1 MSKVYV
7 YLASHLLAAA
17 IGFAGGIYLLP
28 ILSAG
33 EGPTASELQQAA
45 SQAKYQGVFKRDL
58 PGSDFLHWAQGTA
71 WVGDKQIAFEGR
83 VAPGPDYKVYLT
95 SEFVDNGQDFLA
107 IKEQTL
113 RVGEVKTFD
122 GFIVDLPPGVDL
134 SRYNTV
140 VIWCEAY
147 SQFISAAKFR

>member
-1 MSKVYV
+1 MKKIFAYT
-7 YLASHLLAAA
+7 ASHLLAAV
-17 IGFAGGIYLLP
+17 IGFAAGIYLLP
-28 ILSAG
+28 ILTAG
-33 EGPTASELQQAA
+33 EGPTAAQLKQAA
-45 SQAKYQGVFKRDL
+45 GNAQYKGVFKKDL
-58 PGSDFLHWAQGTA
+58 AGSDFVHWAQGTVA
-71 WVGDKQIAFEGR
+71 VGDKQIAFEGS

-95 SEFVDNGQDFLA
+95 SEFVDSKQGFLD
-107 IKEQTL
+107 IKKQAL

-147 SQFISAAKFR
+147 SQFISAAQFR